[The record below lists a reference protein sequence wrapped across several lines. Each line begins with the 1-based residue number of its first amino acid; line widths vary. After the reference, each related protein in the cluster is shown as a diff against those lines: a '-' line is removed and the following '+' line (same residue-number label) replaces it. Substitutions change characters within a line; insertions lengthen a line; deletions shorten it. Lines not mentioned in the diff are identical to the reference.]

1 MKKKFNCP
9 LCHSILTENKFL
21 TIIGVWDDKVK
32 IEKELK
38 EKLRTAE
45 KEKKIAIKDG
55 IEKGKQKEK
64 SRADRLAKQ
73 ADSYLDQIKEQN
85 EKIKQLQRQL
95 KEGTTAQSEGLDFEK
110 ELIEQ
115 LGNEFSEDFIEH
127 HGKDGDILH
136 RIFHKSGEIGSIL
149 YECKKTAKFNQE
161 YIHQTK
167 RAIAAR
173 NANYGILVS
182 FAAKKNTQG
191 FYVDN
196 DIIVVHPFGAIHI
209 AQVLRNALIDMYSLK
224 IDHRQLEERAQ
235 QLMDFIKSNDFKN
248 SVENTIYR
256 AQELAKML
264 IAEYKSH
271 KRTWKKRLGHYNG
284 IYANANVVQLKTKN
298 ILNGHRTTKSL
309 MKTGIKKL
317 PSPDGV

>member
-1 MKKKFNCP
+1 MTKKKYNCP
-9 LCHSILTENKFL
+9 LCNSILTENKYL

-32 IEKELK
+32 IERELK
-38 EKLRTAE
+38 EKLRNAE
-45 KEKKIAIKDG
+45 KEKKLAIKDG
-55 IEKGKQKEK
+55 IERGKQKEK

-73 ADSYLDQIKEQN
+73 ANSYLEQIKGQN

-95 KEGTTAQSEGLDFEK
+95 KAGTTAQTEGLDFER

-115 LGNEFSEDFIEH
+115 LEKEFPEDFIEH

-136 RIFHKSGEIGSIL
+136 RIFHKSREVGSIL

-167 RAIAAR
+167 RAISAR
-173 NANYGILVS
+173 NANYGVLVS
-182 FAAKKNTQG
+182 FVARKNTQG

-196 DIIVVHPFGAIHI
+196 EIIVVHPFGAIHI
-209 AQVLRNALIDMYSLK
+209 AQVLRSALIDMFSLK

-235 QLMDFIKSNDFKN
+235 QLMNFIKSNDFKN

-256 AQELAKML
+256 AQELARLL
-264 IAEYKSH
+264 IAEYKNH
-271 KRTWKKRLGHYNG
+271 KRVWKKRMAHYNG
-284 IYANANVVQLKTKN
+284 IYVNANIVQLTTKN
-298 ILNGHRTTKSL
+298 ILNGQRRKSL
-309 MKTGIKKL
+309 TKRDIKKL

>member
-1 MKKKFNCP
+1 MTKRKFNCP
-9 LCHSILTENKFL
+9 LCNSILTENRYL

-38 EKLRTAE
+38 EKLRNAE
-45 KEKKIAIKDG
+45 KDKKLAIKDG

-73 ADSYLDQIKEQN
+73 ASSYLDQIKGQN
-85 EKIKQLQRQL
+85 EKIKELQRQL
-95 KEGTTAQSEGLDFEK
+95 KEGTTAQTEGIDFEK
-110 ELIEQ
+110 ELVDQ
-115 LGNEFSEDFIEH
+115 LEKEFPEDLIEH

-136 RIFHKSGEIGSIL
+136 RIFHKSSEVGSIL
-149 YECKKTAKFNQE
+149 YECKKTAKFSQE

-167 RAIAAR
+167 RAISAR
-173 NANYGILVS
+173 NANYGVLVS
-182 FAAKKNTQG
+182 FAVKKNTQG

-209 AQVLRNALIDMYSLK
+209 AQVLRSALIDMFSLN
-224 IDHRQLEERAQ
+224 IGQRQLEERAQ

-256 AQELAKML
+256 AQELARLL
-264 IAEYKSH
+264 IAEYKTH
-271 KRTWKKRLGHYNG
+271 KRVWKKRMTHYNG
-284 IYANANVVQLKTKN
+284 IYMNANIVQLTTKN
-298 ILNGHRTTKSL
+298 ILNGHRKKGLTK
-309 MKTGIKKL
+309 TDIKKL